1 MDLSIRPIR
10 PLFGQGD
17 LNQIRGIA
25 ERLTLARGSVDA
37 LGRTATTGELR
48 LIAIGVEVSGLIG
61 QDALGTLSVR
71 G

>member
-1 MDLSIRPIR
+1 MALSTKPIR

-17 LNQIRGIA
+17 LSQIRGTA
-25 ERLTLARGSVDA
+25 ERLTRASGSVDA

-48 LIAIGVEVSGLIG
+48 LIAIGVEVSGLID